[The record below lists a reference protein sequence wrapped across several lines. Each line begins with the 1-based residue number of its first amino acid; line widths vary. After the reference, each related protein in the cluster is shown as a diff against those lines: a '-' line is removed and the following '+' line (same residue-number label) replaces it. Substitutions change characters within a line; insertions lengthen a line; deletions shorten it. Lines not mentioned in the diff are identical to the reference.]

1 VCVCS
6 ASPGPLR
13 QRLGGSNFAARPRCE
28 VCYEKRR
35 QWRRN
40 NFINFADIPLSSA
53 QVRQCVC
60 AHKCRWNNASV
71 CVAVLALLGRPA
83 IVCLKVFHTPKST
96 MSALWLYR
104 LIFLVFFFKHVL
116 ASSMSPTVLHVC
128 CSDIS
133 CDYWLDKNTH
143 THSQES
149 PAEPGRRKGKQR
161 KRKADAV
168 KA

>member
-1 VCVCS
+1 VAVCVCVCVCS

-53 QVRQCVC
+53 QVRLCVC

-104 LIFLVFFFKHVL
+104 LIFLLFFFQARPCLVDVPNGFARLLFGHFL
-116 ASSMSPTVLHVC
+116 RLL
-128 CSDIS
+128 I
-133 CDYWLDKNTH
+133 
-143 THSQES
+143 
-149 PAEPGRRKGKQR
+149 R
-161 KRKADAV
+161 
-168 KA
+168 